1 MSVRDEVRQALD
13 LHKQGK
19 SSTALTILKYLSKQH
34 PDEELVWQGLATV
47 TTSRVEKL
55 YAVEQVLRVNPNNQR
70 ALDYRDKLHAKL
82 KAVTEANTNAE
93 PLDPVIPPDAPEPKP
108 EAAPQVVTEIEEPS
122 VIDPVMSLPLVQG
135 AAVEK
140 PAGPRPAFVYAPEAP
155 TVTDVPVYA
164 PPAKPAETIQAAPR
178 PATQPTPIT
187 QPTPH
192 YRPDHTPHQVVNTP
206 YNWKSTTVNAAPK
219 TIRARGMA
227 LFGSL
232 LILVG
237 LMLPFADFKFTYVE
251 YSSWTGT
258 WQSQYDFYEELNGV
272 QGWGS
277 QISVVPNDAIYR
289 YYDNYMGQY
298 YVAGIYDYAKSDMLE
313 KGLPFVV
320 PIYGLPILLTLFL
333 RRRFATYR
341 KIQAVG
347 AVILGVALIGLFVTD
362 LVDSAGVGMGVYAA
376 GLVCW
381 LVAGVIRLPVSAQ
394 QPIARAMNVPNL
406 QSSVGYGG
414 MDLQQVVDS
423 MTNPLHGW
431 QVVSSDGTSVIVQK
445 TVGISR
451 WGGYLTM
458 FLLSIIGVILVLV
471 GIALSHRRYVLHQP
485 QANGPVVA
493 YDDRKHVFEL
503 RGIQDL
509 HEFYEAN
516 RGRLTYLEALVI
528 GVFAVIANIL
538 FALAIG

>member
-82 KAVTEANTNAE
+82 TAVTEARVNAE
-93 PLDPVIPPDAPEPKP
+93 PLDPVIPSDPPESKP
-108 EAAPQVVTEIEEPS
+108 EVRPQVITEIDEPP

-135 AAVEK
+135 AAAEK
-140 PAGPRPAFVYAPEAP
+140 PVEPRPAFVYAPEAP
-155 TVTDVPVYA
+155 TVTDVPIYT
-164 PPAKPAETIQAAPR
+164 PPAKPAETPR

-192 YRPDHTPHQVVNTP
+192 YRPEHTPHQVVNTP
-206 YNWKSTTVNAAPK
+206 SYWKPTTVNVAPK
-219 TIRARGMA
+219 TMRARGMA
-227 LFGSL
+227 LFGSV

-277 QISVVPNDAIYR
+277 QISVVPNSAIYHGTD
-289 YYDNYMGQY
+289 YYGYSY
-298 YVAGIYDYAKSDMLE
+298 IAGIADYAKTDMLE

-320 PIYGLPILLTLFL
+320 PIYGVPILLTLFL
-333 RRRFATYR
+333 KRRFATYR

-347 AVILGVALIGLFVTD
+347 AVILGVALVGLFVTD

-381 LVAGVIRLPVSAQ
+381 LVAGVIRLPASAQ

-431 QVVSSDGTSVIVQK
+431 QVVSNDGTSVIVQK

-458 FLLSIIGVILVLV
+458 FLLSIIGVIVVLV
-471 GIALSHRRYVLHQP
+471 GIALSRRRYVLYQP
-485 QANGPVVA
+485 QVNGPVVA

-509 HEFYEAN
+509 HEFYEVN